1 MTAIGPLPPSQQ
13 WPLTPRFIFGHRGHG
28 ASPGLQG
35 NRPGME
41 AHRQSTTKRRREQG
55 GMKNVAAEVQAQR
68 PQVEPQPQRRRRI
81 THTLQFKFKLV
92 KLALAR
98 PRGHRIKP
106 VCREFPEVEPVRRR
120 PRPRALRCPH
130 LPLSVLHK
138 FV

>member
-1 MTAIGPLPPSQQ
+1 
-13 WPLTPRFIFGHRGHG
+13 
-28 ASPGLQG
+28 
-35 NRPGME
+35 ME

-106 VCREFPEVEPVRRR
+106 VCREFPEVQPVTPTP
-120 PRPRALRCPH
+120 PRSCPLAPVSALQSLLESC
-130 LPLSVLHK
+130 
-138 FV
+138 

>member
-1 MTAIGPLPPSQQ
+1 M
-13 WPLTPRFIFGHRGHG
+13 RG
-28 ASPGLQG
+28 
-35 NRPGME
+35 
-41 AHRQSTTKRRREQG
+41 T
-55 GMKNVAAEVQAQR
+55 VAARADEAGEAQR
-68 PQVEPQPQRRRRI
+68 PQVQPQPPPKQRRRRMS
-81 THTLQFKFKLV
+81 HKLEFKLKLV

-130 LPLSVLHK
+130 LPRSVLPK